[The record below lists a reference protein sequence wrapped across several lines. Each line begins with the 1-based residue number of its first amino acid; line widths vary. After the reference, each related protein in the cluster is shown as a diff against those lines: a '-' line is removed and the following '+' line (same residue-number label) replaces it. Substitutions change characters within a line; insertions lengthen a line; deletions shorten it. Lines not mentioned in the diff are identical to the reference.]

1 MVVTKVK
8 VYKLKNYYNIALNVK
23 SLLTLA
29 NFPQVPC
36 QLCSTFYSVCLPLF
50 LYTEIAYPP
59 QKKSVFS
66 QKYFSRNKNK
76 TEFVEKCFFYI

>member
-29 NFPQVPC
+29 NFPQDEKYK
-36 QLCSTFYSVCLPLF
+36 L
-50 LYTEIAYPP
+50 
-59 QKKSVFS
+59 KSQRDTTNS
-66 QKYFSRNKNK
+66 Y
-76 TEFVEKCFFYI
+76 